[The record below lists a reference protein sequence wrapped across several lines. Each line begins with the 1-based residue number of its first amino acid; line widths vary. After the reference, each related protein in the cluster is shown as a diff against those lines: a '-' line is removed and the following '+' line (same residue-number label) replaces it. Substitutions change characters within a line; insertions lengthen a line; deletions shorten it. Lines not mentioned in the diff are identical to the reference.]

1 MVNRA
6 ERRGGFTNTSLTV
19 PWAPGLPISLCFF
32 HCNHTGKNE
41 TGSPKNKGGRWQ
53 WLQAQGGSKLVR
65 WELCIGWVRGPLLEA
80 SKASIGLPL
89 PHPQERKTRQ
99 SPGRSPAPGT
109 EREFLSV

>member
-41 TGSPKNKGGRWQ
+41 TGSPKNKGGGWRVAVAAGAGRQ
-53 WLQAQGGSKLVR
+53 QACEVGALHRVGTGPSP
-65 WELCIGWVRGPLLEA
+65 RGL
-80 SKASIGLPL
+80 
-89 PHPQERKTRQ
+89 
-99 SPGRSPAPGT
+99 
-109 EREFLSV
+109 